1 MNDALR
7 RAALAVS
14 AAEESGRIYDRLATE
29 LSDILGMAIAFV
41 AVFADPG
48 RTQMRMLAFC
58 LDGRMRAPFTYPL
71 EGSPCAGVVGDQFR
85 SVASGARR
93 EFPHNDLLAKLGLE
107 SYAAYPLNDAAGV
120 PLGLIGAMDRKP
132 LRDGSLCEAIL
143 KIFAMRAAAELEH
156 GARTDADEALRAS
169 ERRYR
174 AIFNAAADSMVLR
187 DAEFRVVDV
196 NPAYEQMSGRPRAEA
211 LGRNDLTMSPPE
223 LTENVRRLHARAL
236 AGERVMFEALARR
249 KDGSRFDIET
259 RGVPIEHE
267 GRPHVLYIG
276 RDITARKGAE
286 RLLRSSEEQYRAIFN
301 ASTDALVLRD
311 AEFRI
316 VDVNPG
322 YEALSGY
329 ARAEV
334 LGRVGLTMRVA
345 RADDLPMEVHRRA
358 LAGEVVR
365 LESDAMRKDGTRFHL
380 EVSAVPMTYAGR
392 PHVLYV
398 GRDISERKRSEQ
410 RLRAS
415 EEQYRAI
422 FNAAADALVLRDAEF
437 RIVDVNPAYVSLS
450 GFSRDEVIG
459 KQHVV
464 ANPPETEAR
473 IRALH
478 AKALAGE
485 PVVLETVRISKDSTR
500 RDVELRGVPILHRG
514 EPHVLYVGRDISERK
529 RNEERLRASEEQYRS
544 IFNAAT
550 DALVLR
556 DDQARVVDVNPAF
569 LEMSGFT
576 REEVIAGQ
584 RWFFAGPEQA
594 ALAKEMHSRVIAG
607 ESVDFEVQGVR
618 KDGTPL
624 EVEMRAVPILYR
636 GRPHAL
642 GMARDITEKKRAEAE
657 RAQLEAQ
664 LRQAQRMEAIGHL
677 TGGIAHDFNN
687 LLASI
692 MGYIVLASERESA
705 AGDPKLGSY
714 LDQAL
719 ASSRGARDLIQ
730 QMLTF
735 SRGQRGAPR
744 ALDLGAAVGESLK
757 LLRSTLPSTLEIKN
771 QIEATPAVML
781 DPVQLDQVLLNLS
794 INARDAMA
802 GSGRVAIS
810 VHPQTLQAAVC
821 SSCRK
826 RFAGEYVEL
835 AVADS
840 GPGIPPAVL
849 ERMFEPFFT
858 TKEVGRGAGMGLAT
872 VHGIVHEHGGH
883 VVVETAPGAGTRF
896 RLLWPM
902 ASGKALPSTRLERKS
917 RQVKTPLK
925 GRVLVV
931 DDEPAVGGFMREL
944 LESWGLEA
952 ASVTSPA
959 LAREAFERYGLV
971 ITDHTMP
978 GTTGFE
984 LAREMI
990 ARRPGLPV
998 ILYTGHGER
1007 ITQRD
1012 VEAAGIRALLHKPVE
1027 PDLLYEMLKSELP

>member
-1 MNDALR
+1 MGSELLHQDALT

-14 AAEESGRIYDRLATE
+14 AAEGSGVFERLASE
-29 LSDILGMAIAFV
+29 LADILRVDVGFI
-41 AVFADPG
+41 AVFADES
-48 RTQMRMLAFC
+48 RAQMRMLAFC
-58 LDGRMRAPFTYPL
+58 LDGRMRPSFSYPL
-71 EGSPCAGVVGDQFR
+71 SGTPCERVVGRQFLC
-85 SVASGARR
+85 VPQGARR
-93 EFPHNDLLAKLGLE
+93 EFPHNDLLGRLGLD
-107 SYAAYPLNDAAGV
+107 SYAAYPLNNAAGHS
-120 PLGLIGAMDRKP
+120 LGLIGAMHRQP
-132 LRDGSLCEAIL
+132 LDHVALCEAVL
-143 KIFAMRAAAELEH
+143 KIFGVRAATEIE
-156 GARTDADEALRAS
+156 RTE
-169 ERRYR
+169 EQYR

-187 DAEFRVVDV
+187 DADFRVVDV
-196 NPAYEQMSGRPRAEA
+196 NPAYEAMSGRKREEVI
-211 LGRNDLTMSPPE
+211 GTDKLTMSPVALNE
-223 LTENVRRLHARAL
+223 HVRGLHARAL
-236 AGERVMFEALARR
+236 AGEKVVFEAHARR
-249 KDGSRFDIET
+249 KNGERFEIET
-259 RGVPIEHE
+259 RGVPILRQ

-276 RDITARKGAE
+276 RDITARK
-286 RLLRSSEEQYRAIFN
+286 
-301 ASTDALVLRD
+301 
-311 AEFRI
+311 
-316 VDVNPG
+316 
-322 YEALSGY
+322 
-329 ARAEV
+329 
-334 LGRVGLTMRVA
+334 
-345 RADDLPMEVHRRA
+345 
-358 LAGEVVR
+358 
-365 LESDAMRKDGTRFHL
+365 SDEKA
-380 EVSAVPMTYAGR
+380 
-392 PHVLYV
+392 
-398 GRDISERKRSEQ
+398 
-410 RLRAS
+410 LRAS

-437 RIVDVNPAYVSLS
+437 RIVDVNPAYVALS
-450 GFSRDEVIG
+450 GFSREEVIG

-478 AKALAGE
+478 TKALAGE
-485 PVVLETVRISKDSTR
+485 PVMIETVRISKDRTQ

-514 EPHVLYVGRDISERK
+514 EPHVLYIGRDISERK

-544 IFNAAT
+544 IFNAAS

-594 ALAKEMHSRVIAG
+594 VLAKEMHSRVIAG

-705 AGDPKLGSY
+705 IGDPKLGGY
-714 LDQAL
+714 LEQAL

-744 ALDLGAAVGESLK
+744 ALDLAAAVGESLK
-757 LLRSTLPSTLEIKN
+757 LLRSSLPSSLELST
-771 QIEATPAVML
+771 AMTDVPAVML
-781 DPVQLDQVLLNLS
+781 DPVQLDQVLLNLC

-802 GSGRVAIS
+802 GSGRVAIA

-883 VVVETAPGAGTRF
+883 VVVETAAGTGTRF

-902 ASGKALPSTRLERKS
+902 ASGKALPSTRVERKS
-917 RQVKTPLK
+917 RQVKSPLR

-931 DDEPAVGGFMREL
+931 DDESAVGGFMREL
-944 LESWGLEA
+944 LQSWGLEA

-959 LAREAFERYGLV
+959 LAKETFERYDLV
-971 ITDHTMP
+971 ITDQTMP

-1027 PDLLYEMLKSELP
+1027 PDLLYEMLRSELP

>member
-1 MNDALR
+1 MGSELLHQDALS

-14 AAEESGRIYDRLATE
+14 TAEGSGVFERLASE
-29 LSDILGMAIAFV
+29 LADILRVDVGFI
-41 AVFADPG
+41 AVFADES

-58 LDGRMRAPFTYPL
+58 LDGRMRSSFSYPL
-71 EGSPCAGVVGDQFR
+71 SGTPCEGVVGRQFLC
-85 SVASGARR
+85 VPEGALR
-93 EFPHNDLLAKLGLE
+93 EFPHNDLLGRLGLD
-107 SYAAYPLNDAAGV
+107 SYAAYPLNDAAGHA
-120 PLGLIGAMDRKP
+120 LGLIGAMHRQP
-132 LRDGSLCEAIL
+132 LDNVALCEAVL
-143 KIFAMRAAAELEH
+143 KIFGVRAVTEIE
-156 GARTDADEALRAS
+156 RTE
-169 ERRYR
+169 EQYR

-187 DAEFRVVDV
+187 DADFRVVDV
-196 NPAYEQMSGRPRAEA
+196 NPAYEAMSGRKREEVI
-211 LGRNDLTMSPPE
+211 GTNNLTMSPLALNE
-223 LTENVRRLHARAL
+223 HVRGLHARAL
-236 AGERVMFEALARR
+236 AGEKVVFEARARR
-249 KDGSRFDIET
+249 KNGERFDIET
-259 RGVPIEHE
+259 RGVPILRQ

-276 RDITARKGAE
+276 RDITARK
-286 RLLRSSEEQYRAIFN
+286 
-301 ASTDALVLRD
+301 
-311 AEFRI
+311 
-316 VDVNPG
+316 
-322 YEALSGY
+322 
-329 ARAEV
+329 
-334 LGRVGLTMRVA
+334 
-345 RADDLPMEVHRRA
+345 
-358 LAGEVVR
+358 
-365 LESDAMRKDGTRFHL
+365 SDEKT
-380 EVSAVPMTYAGR
+380 
-392 PHVLYV
+392 
-398 GRDISERKRSEQ
+398 
-410 RLRAS
+410 LRAS

-437 RIVDVNPAYVSLS
+437 RIVDVNPAYVALS
-450 GFSRDEVIG
+450 GFSREEVIG

-485 PVVLETVRISKDSTR
+485 PVMLETVRISKDSTR
-500 RDVELRGVPILHRG
+500 RDVELRGVPIMHRG

-594 ALAKEMHSRVIAG
+594 VLAKEMHGRVIAG

-714 LDQAL
+714 LEQAL

-735 SRGQRGAPR
+735 SRGHRGAPR

-757 LLRSTLPSTLEIKN
+757 LLRSSLPSSLELSTVIT
-771 QIEATPAVML
+771 AAPAVML

-802 GSGRVAIS
+802 GSGRVAIA

-826 RFAGEYVEL
+826 RFAGDFVEL

-902 ASGKALPSTRLERKS
+902 ASGKALPSTRVERKP
-917 RQVKTPLK
+917 RQVKSPLK

-931 DDEPAVGGFMREL
+931 DDESAVGGFMREL

-959 LAREAFERYGLV
+959 LAKEAFERYDLV
-971 ITDHTMP
+971 ITDQTMP
-978 GTTGFE
+978 GKTGFE

-1027 PDLLYEMLKSELP
+1027 PDLLYEMLRSELP